1 MVVAAFVQ
9 ADSSRI
15 VFCEFRIVFWNS
27 HPSPVLHARP
37 AWVYGFCMGF
47 GRASLTPVDDR
58 PLADLRRSGVV
69 RAGAEPLPVPETV
82 ASGDP
87 LLAAFLPGGGFPCGH
102 ITEIRGTPSSGRL
115 SITIRAI
122 LRALALGQRPAL
134 VTTRGFFP
142 GLVPWLPAALDAT
155 LVCRVADLAEG
166 LGAAEVLA
174 TAGAVDLLVLD
185 AVGLAGDGRPA
196 GADAS
201 LARLERAARA
211 ERLALVLLTDERSAA
226 TIGLGAKP
234 SLRIELHAAA
244 SGVPDGRFVVH
255 PSIVRSRF
263 ARPASSAPPSAPES
277 VPIARRG
284 PAW

>member
-1 MVVAAFVQ
+1 
-9 ADSSRI
+9 
-15 VFCEFRIVFWNS
+15 
-27 HPSPVLHARP
+27 
-37 AWVYGFCMGF
+37 MGF
-47 GRASLTPVDDR
+47 GRASLMPVDDR

-69 RAGAEPLPVPETV
+69 RAGADPLPVPETV
-82 ASGDP
+82 AAGDP

-102 ITEIRGTPSSGRL
+102 ITEVRGTPSSGRL
-115 SITIRAI
+115 SVAVRAI
-122 LRALALGQRPAL
+122 IRALALGQRPAL

-155 LVCRVADLAEG
+155 LVCRVADLTDG

-174 TAGAVDLLVLD
+174 TAGAVDLLVVDVAGL
-185 AVGLAGDGRPA
+185 AGLTGLAGLAGDGRPA

-211 ERLALVLLTDERSAA
+211 EQLALVLLTDERSAA

-244 SGVPDGRFVVH
+244 SGTPDGRLVVH
-255 PSIVRSRF
+255 PSVVRSRF
-263 ARPASSAPPSAPES
+263 AQPTASSAPASEPL
-277 VPIARRG
+277 PIACRR

>member
-1 MVVAAFVQ
+1 
-9 ADSSRI
+9 
-15 VFCEFRIVFWNS
+15 
-27 HPSPVLHARP
+27 
-37 AWVYGFCMGF
+37 MGF
-47 GRASLTPVDDR
+47 GRASLMPVDDR

-82 ASGDP
+82 AAGDP

-102 ITEIRGTPSSGRL
+102 ITEVRGTPSSGRL
-115 SITIRAI
+115 SVAVRAV

-142 GLVPWLPAALDAT
+142 GLAPWLPAALHAT

-174 TAGAVDLLVLD
+174 TAGAVDLLVVDVAGL
-185 AVGLAGDGRPA
+185 AALAGDTRPA

-211 ERLALVLLTDERSAA
+211 EHLALVLLTDERSAA

-244 SGVPDGRFVVH
+244 SGAPDGRLVVH

-263 ARPASSAPPSAPES
+263 ARPPAAPATPASGSA
-277 VPIARRG
+277 PIARRR